1 MDIVRLM
8 LVLASIAAMRVA
20 RAEELPVVV
29 GSVDSLPP
37 VAEGGSMAC
46 RVMSQE
52 SVIGEWIRQV
62 RETNDVSL
70 AFDSIVRLGCLH
82 RADWDGANEFLKE
95 ACKDVRTLEG
105 MLAVELQKRRIQC
118 LQMANEHLVRNLSGC
133 ALVKE
138 LRGSCVISASNEG
151 VLIQCAD
158 QKTEHLV
165 SWMKVYKDCYKEYIG
180 WVNRFLVKRNKCRMP
195 LIEWTKTMTGAILTM
210 KLLSVDNAYVA
221 DHVERWV
228 KEVVKAFPDYQRD
241 IDAMI
246 TGLVFH
252 IDKSNPRERMY
263 ANAWMGCGGDTGR
276 FVHRLYELTPT
287 NETRLA
293 DSLIRCLGVYGT
305 SAQLPFLYSMATNEQ
320 HGVSAV
326 KSILQLEGVTSNSL
340 EVADRCLS
348 MTNVQARMERENLC
362 LFMLDGFANAHSNS
376 GVRNDVERCVLCF
389 ARRSGLYNEHFDGCL
404 SVRIPGYQFSK
415 RRLNVLRDAERNM
428 IIRFNK
434 AFITN
439 AINELVSYPE
449 ADLPE

>member
-8 LVLASIAAMRVA
+8 LVLATLATIRVA

-29 GSVDSLPP
+29 GSGDSLPP
-37 VAEGGSMAC
+37 AAEGGSMAC

-70 AFDSIVRLGCLH
+70 AFDSIVSLGYLH

-95 ACKDVRTLEG
+95 TCKDVRTLEG

-133 ALVKE
+133 ALVQE
-138 LRGSCVISASNEG
+138 LRGACVISASCEG
-151 VLIQCAD
+151 VLIHRAD
-158 QKTEHLV
+158 HKIEQRV

-293 DSLIRCLGVYGT
+293 DGLIRCLGVYGT
-305 SAQLPFLYSMATNEQ
+305 SAQLPFLYSMVTNEQ
-320 HGVSAV
+320 HGATAV
-326 KSILQLEGVTSNSL
+326 KSILRLEGVTSNS
-340 EVADRCLS
+340 VDVTGMYLS
-348 MTNVQARMERENLC
+348 MTNVDFEYRADACKALLRAAAPSCVTTGICQMARNCALRYARS
-362 LFMLDGFANAHSNS
+362 ANRYVMDVDAVFIETDSTY
-376 GVRNDVERCVLCF
+376 RN
-389 ARRSGLYNEHFDGCL
+389 
-404 SVRIPGYQFSK
+404 SK
-415 RRLNVLRDAERNM
+415 RRLAVLRSAYGLGVSQYQ
-428 IIRFNK
+428 I
-434 AFITN
+434 AYVTN
-439 AINELVSYPE
+439 AINELVAYPE